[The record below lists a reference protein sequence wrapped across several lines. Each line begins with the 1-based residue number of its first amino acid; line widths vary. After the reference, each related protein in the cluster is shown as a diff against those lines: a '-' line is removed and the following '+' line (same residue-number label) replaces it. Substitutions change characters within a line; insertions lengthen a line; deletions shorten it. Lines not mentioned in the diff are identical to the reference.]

1 MPVAIIWG
9 EKDPWEP
16 VALGQLVGSNIW
28 NIQLTK
34 RSCLRNLKQFPCVK
48 RFVRLPNVGHCPH
61 DEAPDRVNPVLEE
74 IISEFTSTP

>member
-1 MPVAIIWG
+1 MG
-9 EKDPWEP
+9 TC
-16 VALGQLVGSNIW
+16 G
-28 NIQLTK
+28 K